1 MLLCLY
7 CIQVGSAKRVPL
19 FLVRAI
25 ALAPPRHL
33 ILAPPRHILGQKTH
47 HQKILPLSRIFQKII
62 SHNYFTQCTSL
73 LSPISSRETGDGRHK
88 TWVMRR
94 ETGDERQE
102 TRDTFMFTFQS
113 KSWILVWWKTA
124 ILVYVCS
131 CQERQ
136 LLRYYYNCL
145 NYLVSVLSHDICLFS
160 LIKPR
165 LQRSVSAPMTVPYG
179 DTADYRRVTPVS
191 GL

>member
-1 MLLCLY
+1 MYYKILISKLFSREFKYTIERLVNLLVLLCLY

-88 TWVMRR
+88 T
-94 ETGDERQE
+94 
-102 TRDTFMFTFQS
+102 
-113 KSWILVWWKTA
+113 
-124 ILVYVCS
+124 
-131 CQERQ
+131 
-136 LLRYYYNCL
+136 
-145 NYLVSVLSHDICLFS
+145 
-160 LIKPR
+160 
-165 LQRSVSAPMTVPYG
+165 
-179 DTADYRRVTPVS
+179 
-191 GL
+191 